1 MTLESNSKLHTGIC
15 SQFRLVHCIETWVL
29 YYYIT
34 SVFTVHHQIKGF
46 WCTFWSRQHLLDAAF
61 QFFIQIVLSR
71 FHGNRLTLQSSRIV
85 VWLCGQFIC
94 ERNVYC
100 SGCKIVSRHVF
111 QWKSDKNCAFC
122 SCFLSYGYF
131 GLLLFTPLFLTIGTQ
146 RKFLK
151 CYWYLYTSDKKAQWA
166 SQSTCRKCK
175 LFTSC
180 KSRFKTD
187 LSICSCDVVINA
199 LHNPG

>member
-1 MTLESNSKLHTGIC
+1 MLSILFGCIQYVIDMTLESNRKLHTGIC
-15 SQFRLVHCIETWVL
+15 SWFRLLYCIETWFL

-61 QFFIQIVLSR
+61 QFFIQIVLNR

-100 SGCKIVSRHVF
+100 SGCKIGSIVMFSSGKVTRIVHFLYVF
-111 QWKSDKNCAFC
+111 FALMST
-122 SCFLSYGYF
+122 
-131 GLLLFTPLFLTIGTQ
+131 LFTF
-146 RKFLK
+146 
-151 CYWYLYTSDKKAQWA
+151 YS
-166 SQSTCRKCK
+166 
-175 LFTSC
+175 
-180 KSRFKTD
+180 
-187 LSICSCDVVINA
+187 VIVISFVS
-199 LHNPG
+199 